1 MNGRILSHTLL
12 RFLSGLLLMN
22 YFVIFQGCSGCPYS
36 FSGASVP
43 QHLKTI
49 AIPFTEDRSGSSE
62 GGLRELFN
70 SQLTQKFIKDNN
82 LAINDRANADAILE
96 TSIVSFSDLPGVV
109 TGGETLASRRITIA
123 VQVVYRDLVKK
134 KVMYEKQFSNYG
146 DYAAGG
152 GIGERTKGVETAV
165 DKITD
170 DILLETVSGW

>member
-1 MNGRILSHTLL
+1 MTGKNRYLTFRGT
-12 RFLSGLLLMN
+12 FYGLLIVN
-22 YFVIFQGCSGCPYS
+22 IFIIFQGCSGCPYS

-43 QHLKTI
+43 PHLKTV

-70 SQLTQKFIKDNN
+70 TQLTQKFISDNN
-82 LAINDRANADAILE
+82 LAISDRTNSDAVLE
-96 TSIVSFSDLPGVV
+96 TSIISFSDLPGAV
-109 TGGETLASRRITIA
+109 TGGETLASRRISIS

-134 KVMYEKQFSNYG
+134 RVIYEKQFSNYG

-152 GIGERTKGVETAV
+152 GIAERTKGIETAV